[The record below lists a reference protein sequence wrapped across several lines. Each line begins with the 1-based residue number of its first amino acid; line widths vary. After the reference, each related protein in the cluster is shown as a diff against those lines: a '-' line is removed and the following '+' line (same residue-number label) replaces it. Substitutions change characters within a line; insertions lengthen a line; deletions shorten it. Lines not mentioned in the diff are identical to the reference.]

1 MDHDQSFCS
10 FLQRAL
16 KRGQGRRH
24 GRADSLGG
32 FRFYQPHL
40 GVRTWN
46 KKVYFQTLLI
56 ARIVEFLAHP
66 TVSLTLNY
74 FRCHEAFKQVS
85 KEWRALKL
93 SDRSQTEQVAGEAGV
108 TQVDFRRLNESL
120 PRFSKYGGRRM
131 IWPFTSRMCS
141 QSPIVG
147 TVMLSGAARSVLF
160 RIWP

>member
-10 FLQRAL
+10 FLQRAEE
-16 KRGQGRRH
+16 RSRATPWA
-24 GRADSLGG
+24 ADSLCG

-46 KKVYFQTLLI
+46 KKVYFHTLLI
-56 ARIVEFLAHP
+56 AKIVEFLAHP

-74 FRCHEAFKQVS
+74 FRCHEAFKQRS
-85 KEWRALKL
+85 REWRAFQLR
-93 SDRSQTEQVAGEAGV
+93 DRSQTEQVAGEAGV

-131 IWPFTSRMCS
+131 IWPVTSRMCS